1 VLLKVLTFTVATTV
15 CLCLAHS
22 LGGRLALEGAAVGAG
37 AAFVLCAISHLLLRG
52 VRKAQG
58 NAMLAA
64 VFGSTLASFA
74 FVIVA
79 VLLLN
84 SLWPEILQ
92 PATLTLLGVYLAVR
106 FADALRAPGALAT
119 YVPELLRGPRRSAP
133 PDGSDGKAAHNPT
146 GTARGGNG

>member
-1 VLLKVLTFTVATTV
+1 MLLKVLTFTIATIV

-22 LGGRLALEGAAVGAG
+22 FGGTIALEGAAVGAA
-37 AAFVLCAISHLLLRG
+37 AAFVLCTISHFLLRA
-52 VRKAQG
+52 VRKAEG

-79 VLLLN
+79 VVLLN

-119 YVPELLRGPRRSAP
+119 YVPQLLRSPRKGAP
-133 PDGSDGKAAHNPT
+133 SDSKAARNPT
-146 GTARGGNG
+146 GTARGGDA